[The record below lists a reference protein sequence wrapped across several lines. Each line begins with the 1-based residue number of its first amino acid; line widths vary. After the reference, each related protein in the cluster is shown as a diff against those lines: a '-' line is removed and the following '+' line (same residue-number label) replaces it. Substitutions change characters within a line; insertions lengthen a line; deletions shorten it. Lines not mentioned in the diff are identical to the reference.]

1 MIKSIN
7 SSSIWLD
14 ISGSRQYLQTSS
26 VNFKYPDTPYVGQ
39 IVYDLAMQESYVY
52 NGNQWCR
59 LESHATIGVTP
70 ITQDILH
77 WASKRM
83 HDEQNLDALCD
94 KYPALAEA
102 REQFQA
108 MKALVSDHDN

>member
-14 ISGSRQYLQTSS
+14 VSGSRRYLPPSS
-26 VNFKYPDTPYVGQ
+26 VKFKYPDTPYVGQ
-39 IVYDLAMQESYVY
+39 IVYDFAMQENYTY
-52 NGNQWCR
+52 NGNQWCL
-59 LESHATIGVTP
+59 LESQANIGVAT
-70 ITQDILH
+70 ITQDVLH

-102 REQFQA
+102 REQFEA
-108 MKALVSDHDN
+108 MKALVNDNDN